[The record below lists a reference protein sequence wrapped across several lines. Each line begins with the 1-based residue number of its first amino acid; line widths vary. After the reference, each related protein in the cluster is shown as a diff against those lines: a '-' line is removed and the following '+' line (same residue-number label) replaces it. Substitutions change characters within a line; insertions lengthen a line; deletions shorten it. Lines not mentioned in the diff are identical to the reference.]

1 MAKNKDPAVLFY
13 TKDFLTGVMGL
24 TMHER
29 GQYITLLCLQH
40 TSGHLSEKEIAL
52 SVGEVSEDVLAKFE
66 KDENG
71 LYYNPR
77 MEEEAEKRKAF
88 TESRRKSSLARFT
101 KTTNDTSYDTS
112 YDEHTIHRM
121 GNENKNIKIIKDV
134 IEYLNKKLSTK
145 YLYTS
150 QYINKHIN
158 ARLEEGF
165 TYEDF
170 VKVIDKKYKEWH
182 GTDMAKF
189 LRPETLF
196 GTKFQQYL
204 NQKGGSDDGG
214 CGSISGATKEA
225 HAPWSGTWL

>member
-40 TSGHLSEKEIAL
+40 TSGHLTEKEITL
-52 SVGEVSEDVLAKFE
+52 SVGEVSEDVLKKFT
-66 KDENG
+66 KDEEG
-71 LYYNPR
+71 KYFNPR
-77 MEEEAEKRKAF
+77 MEEEAKKRKAF
-88 TESRRKSSLARFT
+88 TESRRANVSKRYEKSTSVDT
-101 KTTNDTSYDTS
+101 YVDTSVV
-112 YDEHTIHRM
+112 HM
-121 GNENKNIKIIKDV
+121 GNENKNINVIKDI